1 MKIDLFNTEKAK
13 LMKKALE
20 TYQKQNKAIAQ
31 NVANSNNPNY
41 NRTNTDFSNVLKSV
55 SSQSNLKV
63 TSEKHIAFSKFDR
76 GDTDE
81 KKDGGKVD
89 ITREMAELAENQIRH
104 EFVSRVFGRHY
115 TALQTSIIGRNR

>member
-1 MKIDLFNTEKAK
+1 MKIDLFNTEKAE

-31 NVANSNNPNY
+31 NVANSNNPDY

-76 GDTDE
+76 RGTGE

-104 EFVSRVFGRHY
+104 EFVSRVLGRY
-115 TALQTSIIGRNR
+115 YRALQTSIIGKNR